1 MRVLVTGAAGFVG
14 SHLLPVLVE
23 RGHEA
28 RALVRNADGYEAP
41 PGVTVF
47 GGDLLDRGSF
57 ESALADVDAAYYL
70 VHSMRAGD
78 GFESKDR
85 RAARNFA
92 AAASE
97 AGLDRVV
104 YLGGLGEE
112 SADLSAHLRSRR
124 EVERLLAAGEYD
136 LTTLRAAIVI
146 GPGSASFEMIRQLA
160 DRLPVMVTPRWIET
174 DSHPIAIGDVV
185 AYLAGVLEVPA
196 TAGET
201 YEIGGPE
208 VLSYAEIVR
217 RTASAMGKRPP
228 RIVSVPILTPRLS
241 TYWVELVT
249 DVPASVARPLILG
262 LKNPVVA
269 DDGPLREH
277 LPVALTPF
285 DEAVERAL
293 AGRPPSDAVER
304 LDAALASDG
313 DARADGGGARSGGE
327 T

>member
-1 MRVLVTGAAGFVG
+1 MRVLVTGAGGFVG
-14 SHLLPVLVE
+14 SHLVPVLVE
-23 RGHEA
+23 RGHEV

-41 PGVTVF
+41 PDVTVF

-57 ESALADVDAAYYL
+57 EDSLAGVDAAYYL

-78 GFESKDR
+78 GFEAKDR

-97 AGLDRVV
+97 ADLDRVI

-112 SADLSAHLRSRR
+112 SGELSAHLRSRR
-124 EVERLLAAGEYD
+124 EVEQLLADDEYA
-136 LTTLRAAIVI
+136 LTTLRAAIVV
-146 GPGSASFEMIRQLA
+146 GAGSASFEMIRQLA
-160 DRLPVMVTPRWIET
+160 GRLPVMVTPRWIHT
-174 DSHPIAIGDVV
+174 DCHPIAIGDVV

-201 YEIGGPE
+201 YEIGGPA

-217 RTASAMGKRPP
+217 RTAAAMGHRPP
-228 RIVSVPILTPRLS
+228 RIVSVPVLTPRLS
-241 TYWVELVT
+241 TYWVEFVT

-269 DDGPLREH
+269 DDGPIRKH
-277 LPVALTPF
+277 LPVELTPF

-293 AGRPPSDAVER
+293 AGRSPSDASKR
-304 LDAALASDG
+304 LDAALAAADADADDG
-313 DARADGGGARSGGE
+313 AQSEGE
-327 T
+327 A